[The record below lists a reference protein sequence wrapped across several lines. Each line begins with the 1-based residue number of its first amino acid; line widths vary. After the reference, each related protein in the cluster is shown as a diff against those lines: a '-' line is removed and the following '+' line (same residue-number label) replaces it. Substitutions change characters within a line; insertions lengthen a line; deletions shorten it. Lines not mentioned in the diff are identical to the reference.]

1 MGVSVSIERLRVWLL
16 VGAGLLVMVMGHL
29 VDHGGIGG
37 LASSDSESELESSL
51 GGPGGWE
58 ATGMNFLGSLE
69 IPSSEKGSS
78 WWVGSSMFTLFRGVL
93 IASSSNKVASLP

>member
-1 MGVSVSIERLRVWLL
+1 MLETV
-16 VGAGLLVMVMGHL
+16 ADHL

-37 LASSDSESELESSL
+37 LASSESESELELLL

-69 IPSSEKGSS
+69 IPLSEKGPS
-78 WWVGSSMFTLFRGVL
+78 WQVGSSRFALFRGVL
-93 IASSSNKVASLP
+93 IASSSNKVVSLP